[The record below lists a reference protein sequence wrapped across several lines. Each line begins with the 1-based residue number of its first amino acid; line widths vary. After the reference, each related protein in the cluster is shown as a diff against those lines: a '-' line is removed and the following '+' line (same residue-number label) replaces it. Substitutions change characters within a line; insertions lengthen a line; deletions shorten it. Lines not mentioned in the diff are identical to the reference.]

1 MWADRT
7 NESFALIFK
16 GVGLDFSPLHV
27 EKALQL
33 LALYQCREVIVGGV
47 LDKTKQ
53 PLFPEITEH
62 THQFLILTAYLQSTF
77 IRPVKLERTDV
88 KDPDSLDL
96 VALKECAR
104 TLGMLDEILPKLQ
117 HYPRVIVQGGF
128 QFRLEKRLLF
138 LVRLIR
144 SKIIVGVE
152 HLLISVGERVLAD
165 FEPAK
170 QQSANTEFEM
180 AKIVLAQMKQE
191 YPDCFDKITIDFHNA
206 QKKPDAVRADVD
218 DASAQTAKMYQQK
231 DTVLLISDQ
240 PFCQFQ
246 HESFRIPFHPTPL
259 ETIGEAASEDY
270 NGWNF
275 CDAFSR
281 YMFCIARRHLILD
294 SKIDPKK
301 SMDIINEYK
310 KLYTCDSSLYL
321 NGKLR
326 PELESPAKEL
336 AAGITTIL
344 K

>member
-7 NESFALIFK
+7 NESFSLIFK
-16 GVGLDFSPLHV
+16 SVGLDFSPLHV
-27 EKALQL
+27 EKVLQL
-33 LALYQCREVIVGGV
+33 LALYQCRDAIVGGV

-53 PLFPEITEH
+53 PLFPEIAEL
-62 THQFLILTAYLQSTF
+62 THQFLIFTAFLQSTF

-104 TLGMLDEILPKLQ
+104 ILGMMDETSPKIQ

-128 QFRLEKRLLF
+128 QFRLEKRLHF
-138 LVRLIR
+138 LVKLIR
-144 SKIIVGVE
+144 SKKITGIE
-152 HLLISVGERVLAD
+152 HCLISVGDRALAD
-165 FEPAK
+165 FEPSK
-170 QQSANTEFEM
+170 QQGANTEFEM

-218 DASAQTAKMYQQK
+218 DASAQTARMYKQK
-231 DTVLLISDQ
+231 ETVLLISDQ

-281 YMFCIARRHLILD
+281 FMFCIARRHLILD

-301 SMDIINEYK
+301 AMEIISEYK
-310 KLYTCDSSLYL
+310 KLFTCDSSLYL

-326 PELESPAKEL
+326 PELEAPATEL
-336 AAGITTIL
+336 GTGFTSAP